1 MEGRLA
7 RVDVGTAELAC
18 LVDGPDD
25 GPLALL
31 VHGFPDGP
39 SSFRHQVAPLTAR
52 GFRVVR
58 PATRGYAP
66 SSLARDGRYDVER
79 LARDLLS
86 LGDHFSPS
94 RPFALVGHDWGAVA
108 AYAAAALAPE
118 RLRRLCTLAVP
129 HLRVAGPRWRSRWQL
144 WRSRYMALFQLRGLA
159 ERIVAARDFAFID
172 GLWRAWSPGYSAT
185 REELAAIKDGFRA
198 REHLSAVLGYYRA
211 IPSLAGARLL
221 NRRTRVPSLYLHGVD
236 DGCVG
241 VALADGVERAYAGE
255 IEVTRVT
262 GAGHFLQLE
271 RPGEI
276 SACLADFLV

>member
-1 MEGRLA
+1 VEGRLA
-7 RVDVGTAELAC
+7 RVDTGSVELAC
-18 LVDGPDD
+18 LTDGPTD

-39 SSFRHQVAPLTAR
+39 QSFRHQVAPLVAR

-79 LARDLLS
+79 LARDLLA
-86 LGDHFSPS
+86 LGEHFSPA
-94 RPFALVGHDWGAVA
+94 RPFALVGHDWGAIA

-129 HLRVAGPRWRSRWQL
+129 HLRVAGPRWRSPSQL

-159 ERIVAARDFAFID
+159 ERRVAARDFAFID
-172 GLWRAWSPGYSAT
+172 GLWRAWSPGYTAT
-185 REELAAIKDGFRA
+185 REELDAIKDGFRA
-198 REHLSAVLGYYRA
+198 PAHLAAVLGYYRA
-211 IPSLAGARLL
+211 LPSLVGARLL
-221 NRRTRVPSLYLHGVD
+221 GRRTRVPSLYLHGAD
-236 DGCVG
+236 DGCIG
-241 VALADGVERAYAGE
+241 VALVDGVERAYCDE
-255 IEVTRVT
+255 IEVVRVT

-271 RPGEI
+271 RPDEI
-276 SACLADFLV
+276 SARIADFLV